1 MNKNIASNASPN
13 KQIFISPDQVLKL
26 KKKQVKVHTTEKQPS
41 NIFQSPYLNKNA
53 SFSKKESFL
62 ARNSK
67 LDTPNYRIRIK
78 KKITNQSKHA
88 LTQNSSIAGIE
99 TDGSTS
105 NTQMIF
111 YPNYNQIKQAT

>member
-88 LTQNSSIAGIE
+88 LT
-99 TDGSTS
+99 
-105 NTQMIF
+105 
-111 YPNYNQIKQAT
+111 